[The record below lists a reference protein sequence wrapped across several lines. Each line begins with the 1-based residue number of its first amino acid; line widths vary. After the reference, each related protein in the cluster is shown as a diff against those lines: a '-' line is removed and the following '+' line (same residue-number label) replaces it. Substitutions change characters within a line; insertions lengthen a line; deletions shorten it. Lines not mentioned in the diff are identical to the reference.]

1 MESTSLLFA
10 HGLDLFLTRGVNPS
24 GTFDMLTDSF
34 NKAQL
39 LLTLAVL
46 SVGLAVAKPAVDRAA
61 LKAKWF

>member
-1 MESTSLLFA
+1 
-10 HGLDLFLTRGVNPS
+10 
-24 GTFDMLTDSF
+24 MLTDSF